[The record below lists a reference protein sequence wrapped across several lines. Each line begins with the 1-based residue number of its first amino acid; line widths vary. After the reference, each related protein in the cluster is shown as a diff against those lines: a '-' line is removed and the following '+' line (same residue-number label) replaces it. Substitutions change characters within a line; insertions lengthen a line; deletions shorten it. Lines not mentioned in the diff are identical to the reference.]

1 MIRPLILLL
10 PLLSFAAC
18 SGVPTPITRALD
30 QALER
35 RSWQDL
41 RLDAQCLED
50 GQFLSTRL
58 LGTGVG
64 IWNHERQFAVPRERL
79 LDLLAALH
87 SSGFGAMRDSH
98 HEEEEREERKR
109 EERARREHGGREG
122 AVEREQGGWEE
133 EEEEEKEE
141 EEWVAPCHLRV
152 RLDGVEQRSEELSM
166 ERQLAEVMDLAR
178 QVLATGS
185 ELGPSGQTAA
195 SLEDGLGKIVRGE
208 LAPETLSLQF
218 QRQPDTPDLR
228 EGTWL
233 LRVEDSRAEISFFA
247 PETGWTEPQRVS
259 LSREDVAGL
268 ARRIAIARPTDLP
281 VNLHSSWYEDL
292 QIQVLNR
299 KAIFQ
304 ARGFASLSPET
315 HGARQKRFEE
325 IVAALEELKRTR
337 F

>member
-1 MIRPLILLL
+1 MNSTIRPLIFLL
-10 PLLSFAAC
+10 PFLSFAAC
-18 SGVPTPITRALD
+18 SGAPTPITRALD

-41 RLDAQCLED
+41 RLDAQCLEN

-64 IWNHERQFAVPRERL
+64 IWNQERQFAVPRERL
-79 LDLLAALH
+79 LDLLAALR
-87 SSGFGAMRDSH
+87 SSGFGAKGDSH
-98 HEEEEREERKR
+98 R
-109 EERARREHGGREG
+109 
-122 AVEREQGGWEE
+122 EE

-152 RLDGVEQRSEELSM
+152 RLDGVEQRSEELSV

-178 QVLATGS
+178 QVLATGA

-208 LAPETLSLQF
+208 LAPETLSLQL

-233 LRVEDSRAEISFFA
+233 LRVEDSRAEISLFA
-247 PETGWTEPQRVS
+247 PETGWTEPRRVS
-259 LSREDVAGL
+259 LSREDVAAL
-268 ARRIAIARPTDLP
+268 ARRIAIARPTELP

-299 KAIFQ
+299 KAVFQ
-304 ARGFASLSPET
+304 ARGFASLTPET
-315 HGARQKRFEE
+315 HGVRQRRFEE